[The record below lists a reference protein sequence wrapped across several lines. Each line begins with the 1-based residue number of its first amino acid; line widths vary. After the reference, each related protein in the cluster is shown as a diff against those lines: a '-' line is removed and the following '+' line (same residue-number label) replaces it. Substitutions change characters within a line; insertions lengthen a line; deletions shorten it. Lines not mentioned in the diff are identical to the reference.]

1 MQFRLP
7 FIHQLRNYNRKIFT
21 QDLVGGFTVGVM
33 LIPQGMAY
41 AYIADIPPV
50 YGLYASIVPLLVYML
65 LGTSKY
71 AAIGPAALTSL
82 LVITGLT
89 HAGITEEAEFLN
101 AVFVISILS
110 GLIQVLMG
118 VFQLGKIVNFIS
130 KPVLKGF
137 IFGAALTIFLSQV
150 KSATGIQLEANGS
163 FNTLVELGNNIS
175 TLNIYTLLFSLFSI
189 AYLFYMKR
197 FSKRIPN
204 QLIVMFVTLGGVY
217 LFGMEQKEVAIL
229 GVIPEGLPSFF
240 VPYLDWELVKTL
252 LPVSITIAFISF
264 VEVYAIGVSLE
275 DKEDAG
281 SLKPNQELIALG
293 ASKFLGAFF
302 HAYPTSS
309 SFSRSAVNKESGTK
323 TNVSTVFT
331 ITLVVLTLL
340 FLTPYFY
347 YLPKAALAAIIIV
360 AIIGLMDFKYLKR
373 LWSIDKRDFLMF
385 AVTGL
390 VTFLVGVQEGIITGV
405 ILSIMA
411 LVYAISYPHAVEIGL
426 VQGTIDTFRSADRH
440 NNVEIADDILIY
452 RFDAPLTFANVP
464 HFLKRLRSYEQHKK
478 GLRFVVID
486 ASAIDSIDTTAI
498 DTLSELSD
506 EYKRRNIRFAI
517 SCLKGPVRDKFEKT
531 NMFEEIGKDNFFPTD
546 LDAIKSFKGEDR
558 LVDTDVLFQTNPKK
572 HKLL

>member
-1 MQFRLP
+1 MEFRLP
-7 FIHQLRNYNRKIFT
+7 FIHQLRNYNRKTFT
-21 QDLVGGFTVGVM
+21 QDLVGGLTVGVM

-41 AYIADIPPV
+41 AYIAEIPPV
-50 YGLYASIVPLLVYML
+50 YGLYASIVPLLIYML
-65 LGTSKY
+65 MGTSKY

-89 HAGITEEAEFLN
+89 HAGITEETEFLN
-101 AVFVISILS
+101 AVFVIALLS
-110 GLIQVLMG
+110 GLIQILMG
-118 VFQLGKIVNFIS
+118 AFQLGKIVNFIS

-150 KSATGIQLEANGS
+150 KSATGININSKGS
-163 FNTLVELGNNIS
+163 FDTLVHLAANIS
-175 TLNIYTLLFSLFSI
+175 TLNIYTFIISVFSI
-189 AYLFYMKR
+189 AFLFYMKR

-204 QLIVMFVTLGGVY
+204 QLIVLFVTLGVVY
-217 LFGMEQKEVAIL
+217 FFGMENKNVSVL

-240 VPYLDWELVKTL
+240 VPYMDWELIKVL

-275 DKEDAG
+275 DKKDAG

-293 ASKFLGAFF
+293 ASKFIGAFF

-309 SFSRSAVNKESGTK
+309 SFSRSAVNKQSGTQ
-323 TNVSTVFT
+323 TNVATIFTV
-331 ITLVVLTLL
+331 TLIILTLL

-347 YLPKAALAAIIIV
+347 FLPKAALAAIIIV
-360 AIIGLMDFKYLKR
+360 AIIGLMDFKYLRR
-373 LWSIDKRDFLMF
+373 LWTIDKRDFLMF

-426 VQGTIDTFRSADRH
+426 VKGTADTFRSADRH
-440 NNVEIADDILIY
+440 PNVDIDDRTLIF

-464 HFLKRLRSYEQHKK
+464 HFLKKLKSYEQHKK
-478 GLRFVVID
+478 DLKYVVIN
-486 ASAIDSIDTTAI
+486 ASSIDTIDTTAI
-498 DTLSELSD
+498 DILSELAD
-506 EYKRRNIRFAI
+506 EYRRKDIRFVI
-517 SCLKGPVRDKFEKT
+517 SCLKGPVRDIFQKT
-531 NMFEEIGKDNFFPTD
+531 NMFDEIGKENFFPTD
-546 LDAIKSFKGEDR
+546 IDAIKSFKGEDR
-558 LVDTDVLFQTNPKK
+558 LVDTDILFQTNPKG
-572 HKLL
+572 KLL

>member
-1 MQFRLP
+1 MQFKLP
-7 FIHQLRNYNRKIFT
+7 FFHQLKNYNGKIFT
-21 QDLVGGFTVGVM
+21 QDLVGGLTVGVM

-41 AYIADIPPV
+41 AYIAEIPPV
-50 YGLYASIVPLLVYML
+50 FGLYASIVPLLIYML

-101 AVFVISILS
+101 AVFIIALLS
-110 GLIQVLMG
+110 GIIQVLMG
-118 VFQLGKIVNFIS
+118 AFQLGKIVNFIS

-150 KSATGIQLEANGS
+150 KSATGIKINARGS
-163 FNTLVELGNNIS
+163 FDTLVALGANLT
-175 TLNIYTLLFSLFSI
+175 TLNIYTLILTGLSI
-189 AYLFYMKR
+189 AFLFYMKR

-204 QLIVMFVTLGGVY
+204 QLIVMFITLPVVY
-217 LFGMEQKEVAIL
+217 FFGMESKNVSVL
-229 GVIPEGLPSFF
+229 GVIPEGLPSFSI
-240 VPYLDWELVKTL
+240 PYADWTLIKIL

-275 DKEDAG
+275 DKKDAG
-281 SLKPNQELIALG
+281 SIRPNQELVALG
-293 ASKFLGAFF
+293 LSKVIGAFF

-309 SFSRSAVNKESGTK
+309 SFSRSAVNKQSGTQ
-323 TNVSTVFT
+323 TNVATVFT
-331 ITLVVLTLL
+331 VTLVILTLL

-411 LVYAISYPHAVEIGL
+411 LVYAISYPHAAEIGL
-426 VQGTIDTFRSADRH
+426 VKGSLDTFRNADRH
-440 NNVEIADDILIY
+440 TNVEVDEQMLIY

-464 HFLKRLRSYEQHKK
+464 HFLKKLKSFELHKK
-478 GLRFVVID
+478 DLKYVIIN
-486 ASAIDSIDTTAI
+486 ASSIDTIDTTAI
-498 DTLSELSD
+498 DTLSELAD
-506 EYKRRNIRFAI
+506 EYKRRDIRFVI
-517 SCLKGPVRDKFEKT
+517 TCLKGPVRDKFDKT

-546 LDAIKSFKGEDR
+546 LEAIQSFKGEDR
-558 LVDTDVLFQTNPKK
+558 LVNTDILFQTNPDK
-572 HKLL
+572 

>member
-1 MQFRLP
+1 MEFRLP
-7 FIHQLRNYNRKIFT
+7 FIHQLRNYNHKTFT
-21 QDLVGGFTVGVM
+21 QDLVGGLTIGVM

-41 AYIADIPPV
+41 AYIAEILPV
-50 YGLYASIVPLLVYML
+50 YGLYASIVPLLIYML
-65 LGTSKY
+65 MGTSKY

-89 HAGITEEAEFLN
+89 HAGITEETEFLN
-101 AVFVISILS
+101 AVFVIALLS
-110 GLIQVLMG
+110 GLIQILMG
-118 VFQLGKIVNFIS
+118 AFQLGKIVNFIS

-150 KSATGIQLEANGS
+150 KSATGININSKGS
-163 FNTLVELGNNIS
+163 FDTLVDLAANIS
-175 TLNIYTLLFSLFSI
+175 TLNIYTFIISVFSI
-189 AYLFYMKR
+189 AFLFYMKR

-204 QLIVMFVTLGGVY
+204 QLIVLFVTLGVVY
-217 LFGMEQKEVAIL
+217 FFGMENKNVSVL
-229 GVIPEGLPSFF
+229 GVIPEGLSSFF
-240 VPYLDWELVKTL
+240 VPYMDWELIKVL

-275 DKEDAG
+275 DKKDAG

-293 ASKFLGAFF
+293 ASKFIGAFF
-302 HAYPTSS
+302 HSYPTSS
-309 SFSRSAVNKESGTK
+309 SFSRSAVNKQSGTQ
-323 TNVSTVFT
+323 TNVATIFTV
-331 ITLVVLTLL
+331 TLIILTLL

-347 YLPKAALAAIIIV
+347 FLPKAALAAIIIV
-360 AIIGLMDFKYLKR
+360 AIIGLMDFKYLRR
-373 LWSIDKRDFLMF
+373 LWTIDKRDFLMF

-426 VQGTIDTFRSADRH
+426 VKGTADTFRSADRH
-440 NNVEIADDILIY
+440 PNVDIDDQTLIF

-464 HFLKRLRSYEQHKK
+464 HFLKKLKSYEQHKK
-478 GLRFVVID
+478 DLKYVVIN
-486 ASAIDSIDTTAI
+486 ASSIDTIDTTAI
-498 DTLSELSD
+498 DILSELAD

>member
-1 MQFRLP
+1 MQFKLP
-7 FIHQLRNYNRKIFT
+7 FFHQLKNYNGKIFT
-21 QDLVGGFTVGVM
+21 QDLVGGLTVGVM

-41 AYIADIPPV
+41 AYIAEIPPV
-50 YGLYASIVPLLVYML
+50 FGLYASIVPLLIYML

-101 AVFVISILS
+101 AVFIIALLS
-110 GLIQVLMG
+110 GIIQVLMG
-118 VFQLGKIVNFIS
+118 AFQLGKIVNFIS

-150 KSATGIQLEANGS
+150 KSATGIKINARGS
-163 FNTLVELGNNIS
+163 FDTLVALGANLT
-175 TLNIYTLLFSLFSI
+175 TLNIYTLILSGLSI
-189 AYLFYMKR
+189 AFLFYMKR

-204 QLIVMFVTLGGVY
+204 QLIVMFITLPVVY
-217 LFGMEQKEVAIL
+217 FFGMESKNVSVL
-229 GVIPEGLPSFF
+229 GVIPEGLPSFSI
-240 VPYLDWELVKTL
+240 PYADWTLIKIL

-275 DKEDAG
+275 DKKDAG
-281 SLKPNQELIALG
+281 SIRPNQELVALG
-293 ASKFLGAFF
+293 LSKVIGAFF

-309 SFSRSAVNKESGTK
+309 SFSRSAVNKQSGTQ
-323 TNVSTVFT
+323 TNVATVFT
-331 ITLVVLTLL
+331 VTLVILTLL

-411 LVYAISYPHAVEIGL
+411 LVYAISYPHAAEIGL
-426 VQGTIDTFRSADRH
+426 VKGSLDTFRNADRH
-440 NNVEIADDILIY
+440 TNVEVDEQMLIY

-464 HFLKRLRSYEQHKK
+464 HFLKKLKSFELHKK
-478 GLRFVVID
+478 DLKYVIIN
-486 ASAIDSIDTTAI
+486 ASSIDTIDTTAI
-498 DTLSELSD
+498 DTLSELAD
-506 EYKRRNIRFAI
+506 EYKRRDIRFVI
-517 SCLKGPVRDKFEKT
+517 TCLKGPVRDKFDKT

-546 LDAIKSFKGEDR
+546 LEAIQSFKGEDR
-558 LVDTDVLFQTNPKK
+558 LVNTDILFQTNPDK
-572 HKLL
+572 